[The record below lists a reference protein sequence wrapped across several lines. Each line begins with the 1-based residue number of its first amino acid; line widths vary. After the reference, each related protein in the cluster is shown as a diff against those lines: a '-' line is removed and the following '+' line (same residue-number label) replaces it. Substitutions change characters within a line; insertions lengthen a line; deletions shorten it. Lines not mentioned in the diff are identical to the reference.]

1 MIALRLSALYAGIFA
16 VVGVMLPYWPV
27 WLESRDLSPD
37 QIGII
42 AGAAIWS
49 KLIIN
54 PTVGHLADGLGRVR
68 PLMFGIASL
77 ALVLYASLSQLT
89 SFWAILA
96 IAVLATGLHGSLNP
110 LIEAVTIRAVRD
122 KGVDYGRARLWG
134 SLAFIAVSMG
144 LGPMIDHWGADPVI
158 WVIVGLLGCVA
169 LTTLGLP
176 ESPPETKKEPGGM
189 QRLLS
194 TRPFLLFLAAGG
206 LIQAGHAT
214 YYAFG
219 SIRWLNAGL
228 DGQSIGLLWAEGV
241 VAEVFLFLYGKRVL
255 ARFPPL
261 ALMGLAALAGVIR
274 WPLMAV
280 TADPWIMAGTQL
292 LHAGTFGAAHLG
304 AMHHLARTIPPELSG
319 RAQALYSAI
328 CMGAIVG
335 GAITLAGPLY
345 AAFGPGSYVVDGI
358 WSALGGCF
366 VIALIVTNRRTRSP
380 IISIPRRKL

>member
-16 VVGVMLPYWPV
+16 VIGVMLPYWPV
-27 WLESRDLSPD
+27 WLKSRGLTPD
-37 QIGII
+37 QIGVI
-42 AGAAIWS
+42 AGAAVWS
-49 KLIIN
+49 KLVIN
-54 PTVGHLADGLGRVR
+54 PAVGHLADSLGRIR
-68 PLMFGIASL
+68 PLMFGIAAL
-77 ALVLYASLSQLT
+77 ALALYASLSQLT

-110 LIEAVTIRAVRD
+110 LIEATAIRAVRD

-144 LGPMIDHWGADPVI
+144 LGPVIDQWGADPVI
-158 WVIVGLLGCVA
+158 WVIVGLLGCVT

-176 ESPPETKKEPGGM
+176 EGPPETKREPGGM
-189 QRLLS
+189 RRLL
-194 TRPFLLFLAAGG
+194 TDRRFLLFLGAGG

-228 DGQSIGLLWAEGV
+228 DGRTIGLLWAEGV
-241 VAEVFLFLYGKRVL
+241 VAEVFLFLYAKRVL
-255 ARFPPL
+255 ARVPPL
-261 ALMGLAALAGVIR
+261 ALMGLAALSGVIR

-280 TADPWIMAGTQL
+280 TADPWVMGVTQV

-304 AMHHLARTIPPELSG
+304 AMFHLARTIPPELSG

-328 CMGAIVG
+328 CMGALVG
-335 GAITLAGPLY
+335 GAITLAGSLY
-345 AAFGPGSYVVDGI
+345 ATFGPRSYLFDGL
-358 WSALGGCF
+358 WSALGGCC
-366 VIALIVTNRRTRSP
+366 VLALAVTIRRNRLP
-380 IISIPRRKL
+380 FIPMPGRGP